1 MLTPNLRVKRSACAL
16 RVWGAVLAALLTAL
30 AARGASGQ
38 PAWRPEKA
46 VEIIVP
52 TGAGGLNDVMARLI
66 QRILQDQ
73 KLTPTPVVVMNKAGG
88 NQTLAAV
95 YLRQHPGDPH
105 YLLYSTSSVFTA
117 EITGL
122 VQQRYTDLTPIA
134 LMLVERA
141 AISVRADLPIR
152 SMRELIERLEAD
164 PESIAI
170 GMVTRGGSNHLA
182 LAQAVRAAGI
192 DPKRLKTI
200 VFKTNV
206 ESMTALA
213 GGHIHAVTS
222 SATAALPWVQNGQA
236 RMLAV
241 VAPQRQAG
249 ALAGVP
255 TLRDQGIDVSGV
267 TNWRGAFGARG
278 LTAAQGIFW
287 EDALARVAATDE
299 WQKQLEGQGLG
310 RQALY
315 GRDFAKWLESEY
327 GASRAVLTDLGFAK

>member
-1 MLTPNLRVKRSACAL
+1 MNFLRAATGRL
-16 RVWGAVLAALLTAL
+16 RIAAWTAALSALITAN
-30 AARGASGQ
+30 AWSQ

-52 TGAGGLNDVMARLI
+52 TGAGGLNDVMARLVQKI
-66 QRILQDQ
+66 FQDQ
-73 KLTPTPVVVMNKAGG
+73 KLVPTPVVVMNKAGG

-122 VQQRYTDLTPIA
+122 TRQHYSDLTPIA
-134 LMLVERA
+134 LMVVERA
-141 AISVRADLPIR
+141 AISVRADLPIKT
-152 SMRELIERLEAD
+152 MRALIERLETD

-222 SATAALPWVQNGQA
+222 SVTAAWPWVQNGQA
-236 RMLAV
+236 RILAIA
-241 VAPQRQAG
+241 APQRQAG
-249 ALAGVP
+249 PLADVP
-255 TLRDQGIDVSGV
+255 TLREQGIDVAGV
-267 TNWRGAFGARG
+267 TNWRGVFGSRG
-278 LTAAQGIFW
+278 LTPGQSAYWEAVLAKVGAA
-287 EDALARVAATDE
+287 DE
-299 WQKQLEGQGLG
+299 WVRQLEGQGLT
-310 RQALY
+310 RQSIF

-327 GASRAVLTDLGFAK
+327 SVSRAVLTDLGFAK